1 MVSTKHENK
10 SFQGGIFV
18 SISSFKWENENG
30 IPSSENLQVHSNIGH
45 PVISL
50 ATAIDKLKV
59 KWIHKQKKLRLLNT
73 VNFFFFLVL
82 SWPKYLEFSRGKVE
96 SFTKP
101 GIINS
106 TTNIKLDSYS
116 QKVNEIKEQNSEV
129 LLWI

>member
-73 VNFFFFLVL
+73 VNFFFF
-82 SWPKYLEFSRGKVE
+82 FSAELAKIFRIFQRKGWV
-96 SFTKP
+96 FYQTW
-101 GIINS
+101 N
-106 TTNIKLDSYS
+106 Y
-116 QKVNEIKEQNSEV
+116 
-129 LLWI
+129 